1 MILHRRSR
9 GSIGVV
15 LATLILGLIAPLGGV
30 QSTVVAHGQQAGI
43 GRACGVA
50 YPAVGPDC
58 RPAAFAAA
66 APLGEAIT
74 SLWSR
79 ATELPAA
86 ERAGSDPIGGAAP
99 SVALAGTGFAG
110 PHPHTPGLRHQLAR
124 ISGRA
129 PRPPP
134 IAS

>member
-1 MILHRRSR
+1 MIVHRRSR
-9 GSIGVV
+9 SSIG
-15 LATLILGLIAPLGGV
+15 LALASLILGLIAPLGGV
-30 QSTVVAHGQQAGI
+30 QTVSPAPGSGVGQ
-43 GRACGVA
+43 ACGIVH
-50 YPAVGPDC
+50 PAVGPVC

-79 ATELPAA
+79 AVEQPST
-86 ERAGSDPIGGAAP
+86 ERAGPGPIGRAAP
-99 SVALAGTGFAG
+99 SVALAGTGFAD
-110 PHPHTPGLRHQLAR
+110 PRPHTPGLRHQLAR